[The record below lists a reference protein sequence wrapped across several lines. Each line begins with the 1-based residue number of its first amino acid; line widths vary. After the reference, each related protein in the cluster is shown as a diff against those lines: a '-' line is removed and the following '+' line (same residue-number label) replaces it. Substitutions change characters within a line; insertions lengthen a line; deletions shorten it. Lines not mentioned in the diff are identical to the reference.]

1 MSPPPLTRYSKVIT
15 ESGPVSEAP
24 ESVQKAKEAADDRAT
39 VRLIKGKGVAVTF
52 SSHFAIAVVGAAVA
66 YFTTHQGGTELQ
78 KADAVYAQAT
88 QCVKAVEEV
97 QADIR
102 TLRNEMTLHNQ
113 QSDTQVS
120 LLVMRT
126 DMLLREKH

>member
-1 MSPPPLTRYSKVIT
+1 MRPVGSYSKV
-15 ESGPVSEAP
+15 VSETAPGSEPP
-24 ESVQKAKEAADDRAT
+24 ESIKKVQEAAEDRAT

-66 YFTTHQGGTELQ
+66 YFASHKGGSELQ
-78 KADAVYAQAT
+78 QADAVYAQAS
-88 QCVKAVEEV
+88 QCVKAVGEV

>member
-1 MSPPPLTRYSKVIT
+1 MRPLGTYSKV
-15 ESGPVSEAP
+15 VSETNPGSEPP
-24 ESVQKAKEAADDRAT
+24 ESVKKAQEAADDRAT

-52 SSHFAIAVVGAAVA
+52 SSHFAIAVVGATVA
-66 YFTTHQGGTELQ
+66 YLASHKGGSTELQ
-78 KADAVYAQAT
+78 QADAVYAQAT
-88 QCVKAVEEV
+88 QCVKAVSEL